1 MTADERDLAWIV
13 ERVRSHYDAT
23 AIYLFGSHA
32 KETPRPGSDIDLLII
47 GRSRLPRLR
56 RGREVAAALAA
67 FPARFDLLF
76 FTEPE
81 LTEATADPL
90 SFMSTVMASA
100 RALHGARPG
109 PPRSSTSGARAADG
123 STATTTAGRQ

>member
-47 GRSRLPRLR
+47 GRSRLPACA
-56 RGREVAAALAA
+56 VAAKS
-67 FPARFDLLF
+67 P
-76 FTEPE
+76 P
-81 LTEATADPL
+81 P
-90 SFMSTVMASA
+90 S
-100 RALHGARPG
+100 
-109 PPRSSTSGARAADG
+109 PRSRPASTS
-123 STATTTAGRQ
+123 SSSPNPN